1 MDIGVSL
8 SVRYPR
14 RGQNMSSEQQESRGV
29 QHPSQG
35 VATIVATLLG
45 LAVVAIPLAGL
56 TWDVLSDLI
65 SGHLGPR
72 KALIG
77 FPAMILLA
85 IVLRFAARA
94 LVRLDTKRGNTT
106 RTSDHS

>member
-1 MDIGVSL
+1 
-8 SVRYPR
+8 
-14 RGQNMSSEQQESRGV
+14 MSSEQQESRGV
-29 QHPSQG
+29 VHSSQG

-45 LAVVAIPLAGL
+45 LAVLAIPLAGL

-72 KALIG
+72 KALLG

-85 IVLRFAARA
+85 IVLKLAART
-94 LVRLDTKRGNTT
+94 LVRLDAKRGPTG
-106 RTSDHS
+106 TSDNS

>member
-1 MDIGVSL
+1 M
-8 SVRYPR
+8 
-14 RGQNMSSEQQESRGV
+14 SEQQEPRGV
-29 QHPSQG
+29 SHPSQG

-65 SGHLGPR
+65 SGHLGSR
-72 KALIG
+72 KALFG

-85 IVLRFAARA
+85 IVLWLAARI
-94 LVRLDTKRGNTT
+94 LIRLDARLGVTD
-106 RTSDHS
+106 TSHKS

>member
-1 MDIGVSL
+1 
-8 SVRYPR
+8 
-14 RGQNMSSEQQESRGV
+14 MSSEQQESRDVG
-29 QHPSQG
+29 HSSQG

-65 SGHLGPR
+65 SGHLRPR
-72 KALIG
+72 KALLG

-85 IVLRFAARA
+85 IVLRIASRV
-94 LVRLDTKRGNTT
+94 LVRLDAQRGATT
-106 RTSDHS
+106 RTSDNS